1 MDLVIRN
8 TRLIDGTGADPMNRV
23 SVEVSNGTKPSAGLE
38 KRRLAHRGK
47 YIKKTSTVRG

>member
-23 SVEVSNGTKPSAGLE
+23 SVEVTNGTISWIGEETARPQRKN
-38 KRRLAHRGK
+38 
-47 YIKKTSTVRG
+47 TSGRHQW